1 MKIFRSKRIPFKG
14 FAAIN
19 LFGFIVV
26 RRGIFASETLINHE
40 RIHTAQMRE
49 LGFIFFYLLYGLEW
63 LIRLPMKGNAYRNIT
78 FEQEAYDHQ
87 NEPSYLEVRKHYA
100 PYRYYLCKRKRK
112 RTNKKKRNDKR
123 LYFER

>member
-123 LYFER
+123 LYNER

>member
-1 MKIFRSKRIPFKG
+1 MKIYRSKRIPFKG

-26 RRGIFASETLINHE
+26 RKGVFANETLLNHE

-49 LGFIFFYLLYGLEW
+49 LGFIFFYVFYGLEW
-63 LIRLPMKGNAYRNIT
+63 LIRLPFKGNAYRKIS

-87 NEPSYLEVRKHYA
+87 NEPSYLEVRKHFA
-100 PYRYYLCKRKRK
+100 PYRFYLLKRKK
-112 RTNKKKRNDKR
+112 KKTQKKRNKTKR
-123 LYFER
+123 FDPTL

>member
-26 RRGIFASETLINHE
+26 RRGVFANETLINHE

-49 LGFIFFYLLYGLEW
+49 LGFIFFYILYGLEW
-63 LIRLPMKGNAYRNIT
+63 LIRLPFKGNAYRNIS

-100 PYRYYLCKRKRK
+100 PYRQYLFKRKK
-112 RTNKKKRNDKR
+112 RKKKQNKHNKP
-123 LYFER
+123 LYYER

>member
-63 LIRLPMKGNAYRNIT
+63 LIRLPMKGNAYRNIS

-123 LYFER
+123 LYYER

>member
-1 MKIFRSKRIPFKG
+1 MKIYKSKRIPFKG

-26 RRGIFASETLINHE
+26 RKGVFANETLLNHE

-49 LGFIFFYLLYGLEW
+49 LGFIFFYILYGLEW
-63 LIRLPMKGNAYRNIT
+63 LIRLPFKGNAYRNIS

-100 PYRYYLCKRKRK
+100 PYRQYLFKRKK
-112 RTNKKKRNDKR
+112 RKKKQNKRNKP
-123 LYFER
+123 LYYER

>member
-26 RRGIFASETLINHE
+26 RRGIFANETLINHE

-123 LYFER
+123 LYYER

>member
-26 RRGIFASETLINHE
+26 SRGIFASETLINHE

-123 LYFER
+123 LYYER

>member
-1 MKIFRSKRIPFKG
+1 MKVFRSKRIPFKG

-26 RRGIFASETLINHE
+26 RKGVFANETLLNHE

-49 LGFIFFYLLYGLEW
+49 LGFIFFYILYGLEW
-63 LIRLPMKGNAYRNIT
+63 LIRLPFKGNAYRNIS

-100 PYRYYLCKRKRK
+100 PYRQYLFKRKK
-112 RTNKKKRNDKR
+112 RKKKQNKRNKP
-123 LYFER
+123 LYYER

>member
-100 PYRYYLCKRKRK
+100 PYRYYLCKRKRQ

-123 LYFER
+123 LYYER

>member
-26 RRGIFASETLINHE
+26 RRGVFASETLINHE

-49 LGFIFFYLLYGLEW
+49 LGFIFFYILYGLEW
-63 LIRLPMKGNAYRNIT
+63 LIRLPFKGNAYRNIS

-100 PYRYYLCKRKRK
+100 PYRFYLCKCKK
-112 RTNKKKRNDKR
+112 NKKQKKRNKTKR
-123 LYFER
+123 FDPTL

>member
-26 RRGIFASETLINHE
+26 RRGVFASETLINHE

-49 LGFIFFYLLYGLEW
+49 LGFIFFYILYGLEW
-63 LIRLPMKGNAYRNIT
+63 LIRLPFKGNAYRNIT

-100 PYRYYLCKRKRK
+100 PFRFYLCKRKKNKTQK
-112 RTNKKKRNDKR
+112 RRNKNKRFDPT
-123 LYFER
+123 L

>member
-112 RTNKKKRNDKR
+112 RANKKKRNDKR
-123 LYFER
+123 LYYER

>member
-26 RRGIFASETLINHE
+26 RHGIFASETLINHE

-123 LYFER
+123 LYYER

>member
-26 RRGIFASETLINHE
+26 RRGVFASETLINHE

-49 LGFIFFYLLYGLEW
+49 LGFIFFYILYGLEW
-63 LIRLPMKGNAYRNIT
+63 LIRLPFKGNAYRNIS
-78 FEQEAYDHQ
+78 FEREAYANQRNLD
-87 NEPSYLEVRKHYA
+87 YLHTRPHYA
-100 PYRYYLCKRKRK
+100 WRHYMRRPRH
-112 RTNKKKRNDKR
+112 
-123 LYFER
+123 

>member
-1 MKIFRSKRIPFKG
+1 MKIYKSKRIPFKG

-26 RRGIFASETLINHE
+26 RKGVFANETLLNHE

-49 LGFIFFYLLYGLEW
+49 LGFIFFYVFYGLEW
-63 LIRLPMKGNAYRNIT
+63 LIRLPFKGNAYRNIS

-100 PYRYYLCKRKRK
+100 PFRQYLFKRKK
-112 RTNKKKRNDKR
+112 IKKKRNKR
-123 LYFER
+123 LYYER

>member
-100 PYRYYLCKRKRK
+100 PYRYYLCKQKRK

-123 LYFER
+123 LYYER

>member
-87 NEPSYLEVRKHYA
+87 NEPSYLEVRKQYA

-123 LYFER
+123 LYYER

>member
-1 MKIFRSKRIPFKG
+1 MKIYKSKRIPFKG

-26 RRGIFASETLINHE
+26 RKGVFANETLLNHE

-49 LGFIFFYLLYGLEW
+49 LGFIFFYVFYGLEW
-63 LIRLPMKGNAYRNIT
+63 LIRLPFKGNAYRNIS

-100 PYRYYLCKRKRK
+100 PFRQYLFKRKK
-112 RTNKKKRNDKR
+112 SKKKRNKRNKR
-123 LYFER
+123 LYYER

>member
-123 LYFER
+123 LYYER

>member
-112 RTNKKKRNDKR
+112 RTNKKRRNDKR
-123 LYFER
+123 LYYER

>member
-1 MKIFRSKRIPFKG
+1 MKLFRSKRIPFKG

-123 LYFER
+123 LYYER